1 MKTTP
6 WTGAN
11 DMLGFIRQH
20 KNKNHI
26 EIEFRLGKKNGN
38 VFDTNVGKK
47 VYEDALHSLK
57 QYRGWE
63 NVTERRQTV
72 YYGNRKGL
80 RVVYNEDTDEQ
91 DCTIKHRAAILDQ
104 VLDGWPVDLR
114 IAASIEIPTVYD
126 QERDRF
132 LETKSRIRTSF
143 TRKGLVIDVSEI
155 TSASTRD
162 KDQENSVEYQ
172 IEFEIIDPANLDSD
186 SATFNHYH
194 KVFDLL
200 KCLFFTGT

>member
-6 WTGAN
+6 WTSAN
-11 DMLGFIRQH
+11 DILGFIRQH
-20 KNKNHI
+20 KNKNHV

-57 QYRGWE
+57 QYQGWE
-63 NVTERRQTV
+63 NVSERRQTV
-72 YYGNRKGL
+72 YYGTRKGL

-91 DCTIKHRAAILDQ
+91 DCTTKHRSAVLDQ
-104 VLDGWPVDLR
+104 ILEGWPVDIR

-126 QERDRF
+126 QDKDKF
-132 LETKSRIRTSF
+132 LETKSRLRTSF
-143 TRKGLVIDVSEI
+143 TRKGLVIDVSKI
-155 TSASTRD
+155 ISANAHD
-162 KDQENSVEYQ
+162 KDQENSIEYQ
-172 IEFEIIDPANLDSD
+172 IEFEILDPDKLDSD
-186 SATFNHYH
+186 SVTFNHYN

-200 KCLFFTGT
+200 KCLFFTG

>member
-11 DMLGFIRQH
+11 DILSFVRQH
-20 KNKNHI
+20 RHKNHI

-57 QYRGWE
+57 QYKGWE
-63 NVTERRQTV
+63 NVSERRQTV
-72 YYGNRKGL
+72 YYGSRKGL

-91 DCTIKHRAAILDQ
+91 DCTTKHRAAVLDQ
-104 VLDGWPVDLR
+104 VLEGWPVDLR

-126 QERDRF
+126 QDKDKF
-132 LETKSRIRTSF
+132 LETKSRLRTSF
-143 TRKGLVIDVSEI
+143 IRKGLVIDVSEI
-155 TSASTRD
+155 SRANTQD
-162 KDQENSVEYQ
+162 KDQENLVEYQ
-172 IEFEIIDPANLDSD
+172 IEFEILDPVNLESD
-186 SATFNHYH
+186 NVTFNHYH

-200 KCLFFTGT
+200 KCLFFTGE

>member
-1 MKTTP
+1 
-6 WTGAN
+6 
-11 DMLGFIRQH
+11 MLGFIRQH

>member
-11 DMLGFIRQH
+11 DILSFIRQH
-20 KNKNHI
+20 KNKNHV

-63 NVTERRQTV
+63 HVSERRQTI
-72 YYGNRKGL
+72 YYGTRKGL

-91 DCTIKHRAAILDQ
+91 VCTTKHRAAVLDQ
-104 VLDGWPVDLR
+104 VLEGWPVDLR

-126 QERDRF
+126 QDKDRF
-132 LETKSRIRTSF
+132 LETKSRVRTSF
-143 TRKGLVIDVSEI
+143 IRKGLVIDVSEI
-155 TSASTRD
+155 SRASTQD

-172 IEFEIIDPANLDSD
+172 IEFEIIDPVNLESD
-186 SATFNHYH
+186 NATFNHYH

-200 KCLFFTGT
+200 KCLFFSGE

>member
-20 KNKNHI
+20 KSKNHI

-57 QYRGWE
+57 QYKGWE
-63 NVTERRQTV
+63 NVAENRQVV
-72 YYGNRKGL
+72 YYGARKGL

-91 DCTIKHRAAILDQ
+91 DCTTKHRAAVLDQ
-104 VLDGWPVDLR
+104 VLDGWPVDIR
-114 IAASIEIPTVYD
+114 IAASIEIPTIYD
-126 QERDRF
+126 QEKDRF
-132 LETKSRIRTSF
+132 PETKNRLRTSF
-143 TRKGLVIDVSEI
+143 TRKGLVIDVSKI
-155 TSASTRD
+155 TRASTQD

-172 IEFEIIDPANLDSD
+172 IEFEILDPANLDSD